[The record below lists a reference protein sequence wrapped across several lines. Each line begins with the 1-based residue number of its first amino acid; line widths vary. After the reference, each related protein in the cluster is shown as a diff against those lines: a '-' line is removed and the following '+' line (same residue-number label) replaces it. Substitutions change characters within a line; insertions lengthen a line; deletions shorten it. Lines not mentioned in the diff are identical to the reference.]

1 LKFDLRKLVQKE
13 TVAQVTKIKQNLVEA
28 LRRATPV
35 DTGEARDGWRVEGDK
50 IVNDVP
56 HIKQLNEGSSQQAP
70 ARFVEQTLLSQRGVS
85 PRGTIVKS

>member
-1 LKFDLRKLVQKE
+1 MKFDLRKLVQKE